1 MAELKQTLPD
11 GPLLTY
17 YGDDFTGSTDVMEAF
32 TAAGI
37 DTVLFL
43 QLPRPSDL
51 ERFKHMRCVGL
62 AGLSRSQTPAW
73 MQQHLPA
80 IFQSLADIGAP
91 ILHYKVCSTFD
102 SSATIGSI
110 GQAIDIGMKVT
121 QAQWSPMVVGAPRL
135 KRYQVFGHLFAAA
148 NGVVY
153 RIDRHPTMSRHPVT
167 PMSEGDLT
175 VHLAKQTARR
185 IALIDVSD
193 MAENQG
199 QVKLETVMG
208 GDQPIIMI
216 DVTDRPTQIEAGRL
230 IWENRGK
237 QVFSAS
243 SSGLQYALT
252 AYWRH
257 QGMIPSTQHLPTARE
272 VACIAAVSGSCSPM
286 SGEQIKW
293 ARANGFSALRVEIS
307 LALDE
312 EQCQI
317 EINRLANLAIAAL
330 AKNISPL
337 IFSAEG
343 PDDPAVTNFD
353 QTAHAARLNR
363 MQAAQKIGEVLAEI
377 MRRVLDGS
385 TVKRIVVA
393 GGDSSG
399 AVASH
404 LGIRALT
411 LCAGIT
417 PGVPLCRAW
426 SDNAQRDG
434 LEIALKGGQMGG
446 PSFYGDIRAGRKCE

>member
-1 MAELKQTLPD
+1 MKRTLPP

-32 TAAGI
+32 TASGI

-51 ERFKHMRCVGL
+51 ERFKHMRCIGL
-62 AGLSRSQTPAW
+62 AGLSRSQTPEW

-80 IFQSLADIGAP
+80 TFKRLAEFGAP

-121 QAQWSPMVVGAPRL
+121 QARWSPMIVGAPRL

-148 NGVVY
+148 NGAVL

-167 PMSEGDLT
+167 PMNESDLT
-175 VHLAKQTARR
+175 VHLAQQTARR
-185 IALIDVSD
+185 IALINVADI
-193 MAENQG
+193 AENQA
-199 QVKLETVMG
+199 QHKLEASLGT
-208 GDQPIIMI
+208 DQPVIMI
-216 DVTDRPTQIEAGRL
+216 DVTDRATQIEAGRL
-230 IWENRGK
+230 VWENRGT

-252 AYWRH
+252 AYWRE
-257 QGMIPSTQHLPTARE
+257 QGMIPSTQQLPQARK

-293 ARANGFSALRVEIS
+293 ARANGFNVLRLEIS
-307 LALDE
+307 LALNQ
-312 EQCQI
+312 EQCES
-317 EINRLANLAIAAL
+317 EIARLANLAISAL
-330 AKNISPL
+330 KQNISPI

-343 PDDPAVTNFD
+343 PDDLAVKNFD
-353 QTAHAARLNR
+353 ETAQALHLTR

-385 TVKRIVVA
+385 DVKRIVVA

-411 LCAGIT
+411 LVAGIT
-417 PGVPLCRAW
+417 PGVPLCRSW
-426 SDNAQRDG
+426 SDAPKRDG

-446 PSFYGDIRAGRKCE
+446 PSFYSDIRAGRIVQ

>member
-1 MAELKQTLPD
+1 
-11 GPLLTY
+11 
-17 YGDDFTGSTDVMEAF
+17 
-32 TAAGI
+32 
-37 DTVLFL
+37 
-43 QLPRPSDL
+43 
-51 ERFKHMRCVGL
+51 
-62 AGLSRSQTPAW
+62 
-73 MQQHLPA
+73 
-80 IFQSLADIGAP
+80 
-91 ILHYKVCSTFD
+91 
-102 SSATIGSI
+102 
-110 GQAIDIGMKVT
+110 
-121 QAQWSPMVVGAPRL
+121 
-135 KRYQVFGHLFAAA
+135 
-148 NGVVY
+148 
-153 RIDRHPTMSRHPVT
+153 
-167 PMSEGDLT
+167 MSEGDLT

-307 LALDE
+307 RALNE

-353 QTAHAARLNR
+353 QTAYAARLNR

>member
-1 MAELKQTLPD
+1 MN
-11 GPLLTY
+11 
-17 YGDDFTGSTDVMEAF
+17 
-32 TAAGI
+32 
-37 DTVLFL
+37 
-43 QLPRPSDL
+43 
-51 ERFKHMRCVGL
+51 
-62 AGLSRSQTPAW
+62 
-73 MQQHLPA
+73 
-80 IFQSLADIGAP
+80 
-91 ILHYKVCSTFD
+91 
-102 SSATIGSI
+102 
-110 GQAIDIGMKVT
+110 VT
-121 QAQWSPMVVGAPRL
+121 QAQWSPMIVGAPRL

-148 NGVVY
+148 NGVVH

-167 PMSEGDLT
+167 PMNEGDLT
-175 VHLAKQTARR
+175 VHLAKQTSRR
-185 IALIDVSD
+185 IVLIDVTD
-193 MAENQG
+193 IAESQG
-199 QVKLETVMG
+199 QHKLETLMG
-208 GDQPIIMI
+208 SDQPVIMI
-216 DVTDRPTQIEAGRL
+216 DVTDLPTQIEAGRL
-230 IWENRGK
+230 LWENRGK

-257 QGMIPSTQHLPTARE
+257 QGMIPSTQYLPTARA
-272 VACIAAVSGSCSPM
+272 VDCIAVVSGSCSPM

-293 ARANGFSALRVEIS
+293 ARANGFCVLRLEIS
-307 LALDE
+307 LALAQ

-317 EINRLANLAIAAL
+317 EIDRLATLAIAAL

-343 PDDPAVTNFD
+343 PDDPAVKNFD
-353 QTAHAARLNR
+353 ETAQAAHLNR

-385 TVKRIVVA
+385 SVKRIVVA

-399 AVASH
+399 AVAGH

-411 LCAGIT
+411 LSAGIT

-426 SDNAQRDG
+426 SDNSQRDG

-446 PSFYGDIRAGRKCE
+446 PSFYGDIRAGRKL

>member
-1 MAELKQTLPD
+1 MKRTLPP

-32 TAAGI
+32 TASGI

-62 AGLSRSQTPAW
+62 AGLSRSQTPEW

-80 IFQSLADIGAP
+80 TFKRLAEFGAP

-121 QAQWSPMVVGAPRL
+121 QARWSPMIVGAPRL

-148 NGVVY
+148 NGAVL

-167 PMSEGDLT
+167 PMNESDLT
-175 VHLAKQTARR
+175 VHLAQQTARR
-185 IALIDVSD
+185 IALINVADI
-193 MAENQG
+193 AENQA
-199 QVKLETVMG
+199 QHKLEASLGT
-208 GDQPIIMI
+208 DQPVIMI
-216 DVTDRPTQIEAGRL
+216 DVTDRATQIEAGRL
-230 IWENRGK
+230 VWENRGT

-252 AYWRH
+252 AYWRE
-257 QGMIPSTQHLPTARE
+257 QGMIPSTQQLPQARE

-286 SGEQIKW
+286 SGEQLKW
-293 ARANGFSALRVEIS
+293 ARANGFSVLRLEIS
-307 LALDE
+307 LALNQ
-312 EQCQI
+312 EQCES
-317 EINRLANLAIAAL
+317 EIARLVNLAISAL
-330 AKNISPL
+330 KKSISPI

-343 PDDPAVTNFD
+343 PDDLAVKNFD
-353 QTAHAARLNR
+353 ETAQALHLTRI
-363 MQAAQKIGEVLAEI
+363 QAAQKIGEVLAEI

-385 TVKRIVVA
+385 DVQRIVVA

-411 LCAGIT
+411 LVAGIT
-417 PGVPLCRAW
+417 PGVPLCRSW
-426 SDNAQRDG
+426 SDAPKRNG

-446 PSFYGDIRAGRKCE
+446 PSFYSDIRAGRIVQ

>member
-1 MAELKQTLPD
+1 MADIKQTLPD

-51 ERFKHMRCVGL
+51 EHFKHMRCVGL
-62 AGLSRSQTPAW
+62 AGLSRSQTPEW

-80 IFQSLADIGAP
+80 IFQRLADIGAP
-91 ILHYKVCSTFD
+91 VLHYKVCSTFD
-102 SSATIGSI
+102 SSAAIGSI
-110 GQAIDIGMKVT
+110 GQAIDIGMNVT
-121 QAQWSPMVVGAPRL
+121 QAQWSPMIVGAPRL

-148 NGVVY
+148 NGVVH

-167 PMSEGDLT
+167 PMNEGDLT

-185 IALIDVSD
+185 IALIDVTD
-193 MAENQG
+193 IAESQG
-199 QVKLETVMG
+199 QHKLETLMG
-208 GDQPIIMI
+208 SDQPVIMI
-216 DVTDRPTQIEAGRL
+216 DVTDLPTQIEAGRL
-230 IWENRGK
+230 LWENRGK

-257 QGMIPSTQHLPTARE
+257 QGMIPSTQYLPTARA
-272 VACIAAVSGSCSPM
+272 VDCIAVVSGSCSPM

-293 ARANGFSALRVEIS
+293 ARANGFCVLRLEIS
-307 LALDE
+307 LALAQ

-317 EINRLANLAIAAL
+317 EIDRLATLAIAAL

-343 PDDPAVTNFD
+343 PDDPAVKNFD
-353 QTAHAARLNR
+353 ETAQAAHLNR

-377 MRRVLDGS
+377 MRRVLDS
-385 TVKRIVVA
+385 SSVKRIVVA

-399 AVASH
+399 AVAGH

-411 LCAGIT
+411 LSAGIT

-426 SDNAQRDG
+426 SDNSQRDG

-446 PSFYGDIRAGRKCE
+446 PSFYGEIRAGRKL

>member
-1 MAELKQTLPD
+1 
-11 GPLLTY
+11 
-17 YGDDFTGSTDVMEAF
+17 MEAF
-32 TAAGI
+32 TASGI

-43 QLPRPSDL
+43 QLPRPTDL
-51 ERFKHMRCVGL
+51 ERFKHMRCIGL
-62 AGLSRSQTPAW
+62 AGLSRSQTPEW

-80 IFQSLADIGAP
+80 TFRRLAEIGAP

-121 QAQWSPMVVGAPRL
+121 QARWSPMVVGAPRL

-148 NGVVY
+148 NDAIH

-167 PMSEGDLT
+167 PMNESDLT
-175 VHLAKQTARR
+175 VHLAQQTARR
-185 IALIDVSD
+185 IALINVADI
-193 MAENQG
+193 AENQA
-199 QVKLETVMG
+199 QDKLEASLG
-208 GDQPIIMI
+208 ADQPVIMI
-216 DVTDRPTQIEAGRL
+216 DVTDRATQIEAGRL
-230 IWENRGK
+230 VWENRGA

-252 AYWRH
+252 AYWRE
-257 QGMIPSTQHLPTARE
+257 QGMIPSTQQLPQACE

-293 ARANGFSALRVEIS
+293 ARANGFSALRLEIS
-307 LALDE
+307 LALNE
-312 EQCQI
+312 EQCES
-317 EINRLANLAIAAL
+317 EITRLANLAITAL
-330 AKNISPL
+330 TQNISPI

-343 PDDPAVTNFD
+343 PDDLAVKNFD
-353 QTAHAARLNR
+353 ETAQAVQLNR

-385 TVKRIVVA
+385 DVKRIVVA

-411 LCAGIT
+411 LVAGIT

-426 SDNAQRDG
+426 SDAPKRDG

-446 PSFYGDIRAGRKCE
+446 PSFYSDIRAGRIVQ

>member
-1 MAELKQTLPD
+1 
-11 GPLLTY
+11 
-17 YGDDFTGSTDVMEAF
+17 MEAF
-32 TAAGI
+32 TASGI

-43 QLPRPSDL
+43 QLPRPTDL
-51 ERFKHMRCVGL
+51 ERFKHMRCIGL
-62 AGLSRSQTPAW
+62 AGLSRSQTPEW

-80 IFQSLADIGAP
+80 TFRRLAEIGAP

-110 GQAIDIGMKVT
+110 GRAIDIGMKVT
-121 QAQWSPMVVGAPRL
+121 QALWSPMVVGAPRL

-148 NGVVY
+148 NDAIH

-167 PMSEGDLT
+167 PMNESDLT
-175 VHLAKQTARR
+175 VHLAQQTARR
-185 IALIDVSD
+185 IALINVADI
-193 MAENQG
+193 AENQA
-199 QVKLETVMG
+199 QDKLEASLG
-208 GDQPIIMI
+208 ADQPVIMI
-216 DVTDRPTQIEAGRL
+216 DVTDRATQIEAGRL
-230 IWENRGK
+230 IWENRGA

-252 AYWRH
+252 AYWRE
-257 QGMIPSTQHLPTARE
+257 QGMIPSTQQLPQACE

-293 ARANGFSALRVEIS
+293 ARANGFSALRLEIS
-307 LALDE
+307 LALNE
-312 EQCQI
+312 EQCES
-317 EINRLANLAIAAL
+317 EITRLANLAITAL
-330 AKNISPL
+330 TQNISPI

-343 PDDPAVTNFD
+343 PDDPAVKNFD
-353 QTAHAARLNR
+353 ETAQALQLNR

-385 TVKRIVVA
+385 DVKRIVVA

-411 LCAGIT
+411 LVAGIT

-426 SDNAQRDG
+426 SDAPKRDG

-446 PSFYGDIRAGRKCE
+446 PSFYSDIRAGRIVQ